1 MNCLN
6 PEPVTTGSGA
16 HYVALFTSKAAA
28 QAHRKALSAERR
40 AGYIAHD
47 VRHRVTRRVIKV
59 DGASVVLW
67 AVTERAT
74 EGSDNA

>member
-6 PEPVTTGSGA
+6 PDPIGNGA
-16 HYVALFTSKAAA
+16 HYVALFTARSAA

-40 AGYIAHD
+40 AGYIAAD
-47 VRHRVTRRVIKV
+47 VRHRMTRRVLKV

-74 EGSDNA
+74 DCREED